1 MLYAAPNEYLDFMIA
16 GNVSA
21 DNPASTQLRM
31 DSLSNRKKKQ
41 FKERMRALRARHKN
55 KRKKDSKLINPVK
68 NPRYDDV
75 YHEGIAWLDS
85 LAGPQFA
92 EGEYTVEFF
101 DEVWKS
107 STRKGE
113 DVS

>member
-1 MLYAAPNEYLDFMIA
+1 
-16 GNVSA
+16 
-21 DNPASTQLRM
+21 
-31 DSLSNRKKKQ
+31 
-41 FKERMRALRARHKN
+41 MRALRVRHKN
-55 KRKKDSKLINPVK
+55 KRKEDSKLIKPVK

-75 YHEGIAWLDS
+75 YHEGIAWLDN

-92 EGEYTVEFF
+92 EGEYTVEFS

-107 STRKGE
+107 ATRKGE

>member
-1 MLYAAPNEYLDFMIA
+1 
-16 GNVSA
+16 
-21 DNPASTQLRM
+21 
-31 DSLSNRKKKQ
+31 
-41 FKERMRALRARHKN
+41 MRALRARHKN
-55 KRKKDSKLINPVK
+55 KRKKGSKLINPVK

-75 YHEGIAWLDS
+75 YHEGMAWLDN

-92 EGEYTVEFF
+92 EGEYTVEFS

-107 STRKGE
+107 ATRKGE